1 MFEGLVVSLEQ
12 IMALYGAWGI
22 LIGSIL
28 EEIVAPIPSTLVV
41 MGSSF
46 LIMKGSAISLGAFG
60 TLFLNVVIPAAVGV
74 TLGSLFLY
82 SITYYAGKP
91 VIERWGKY
99 FGVSWSNVEGLE
111 KRFEESRSDELILFL
126 LRALPVVPSVI
137 INAFCGVIRYEIKR
151 YLSITFFGTIVRTL
165 ILGFI
170 GWQFGNLYQDAAQQ
184 ISYLEEGVL
193 VVIVIGFILF
203 ILYKLRNKN

>member
-1 MFEGLVVSLEQ
+1 MFEGLLVSLEQ

-46 LIMKGSAISLGAFG
+46 LIMKGSEISLRAFG

-74 TLGSLFLY
+74 TMGSLFLY

-99 FGVSWSNVEGLE
+99 FGLSWSKVEEIE
-111 KRFEESRSDELILFL
+111 KRFEDSRSDELILFI

-151 YLSITFFGTIVRTL
+151 YLSITFFGTIVRTI

-170 GWQFGNLYQDAAQQ
+170 GWQFGNLYQDAAQK

-193 VVIVIGFILF
+193 VVIFIGFMVF
-203 ILYKLRNKN
+203 IIHKMRNKN